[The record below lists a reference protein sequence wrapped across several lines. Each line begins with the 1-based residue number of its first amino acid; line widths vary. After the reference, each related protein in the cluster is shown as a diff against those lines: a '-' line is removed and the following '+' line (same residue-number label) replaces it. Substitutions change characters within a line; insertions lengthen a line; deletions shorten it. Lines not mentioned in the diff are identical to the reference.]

1 MLFKTKKMPF
11 KNLVYMYL
19 RTEKF
24 NDAEL
29 TLQGVA
35 VGDVALQF

>member
-1 MLFKTKKMPF
+1 MTYQLWTPTETQFCFLKQKMPF

-19 RTEKF
+19 RAEKF

-29 TLQGVA
+29 TL
-35 VGDVALQF
+35 